1 MTAFATW
8 SIHFDIFMYVYDV
21 IFFLIGSSSMEK
33 HPITDV
39 VTVCQWFIDR
49 WGYRKQDKWVLPM
62 FDVCYSFPVT
72 HTTSALFSELYL
84 QVGSKSSTGNMRQ
97 WYQKRDYISV
107 SDSDS
112 IYNTNISSHSNLKDK
127 ALYNGNSGVK
137 QTFILSIIYH
147 TYLLIDRNKRD
158 HQKPL

>member
-1 MTAFATW
+1 
-8 SIHFDIFMYVYDV
+8 
-21 IFFLIGSSSMEK
+21 
-33 HPITDV
+33 
-39 VTVCQWFIDR
+39 
-49 WGYRKQDKWVLPM
+49 
-62 FDVCYSFPVT
+62 
-72 HTTSALFSELYL
+72 
-84 QVGSKSSTGNMRQ
+84 MRQ

-147 TYLLIDRNKRD
+147 KFREQRTCCMCTRKGITNIKHWQYSLVLFSVSPLINEPLTNCNNVYDWMLLHRIRTI
-158 HQKPL
+158 QKEYNIIYVHKDIEMVRVT